1 MVAVEILNRNLKM
14 SGQSNFEIKD
24 SVSIKEIATLI
35 DQAQNWPDRLIELE
49 LWTNLC
55 VLASKANQTD
65 VLKYCHSKSLES
77 LSYFEKRKADNK
89 YLKIKFSLFHCC

>member
-1 MVAVEILNRNLKM
+1 MVAVEILNRNVKM
-14 SGQSNFEIKD
+14 SGQGNFEIKD
-24 SVSIKEIATLI
+24 SVNIKEVATLI

-65 VLKYCHSKSLES
+65 VRTDVLKYCHSKALET
-77 LSYFEKRKADNK
+77 LSYFEKRKTDNK
-89 YLKIKFSLFHCC
+89 